1 MGWER
6 ESEGSAGHLQP
17 ASSSVQRGGCRV
29 HRLNIYNMT
38 CVFQCNSSS
47 NLFIRGANILADAAL
62 HNYFNWAHKSL
73 SARAAVPHKHFT
85 QNCSQLHD
93 LCVCASARWESE
105 WERASA
111 TYLCIL
117 THTRSHTTGARSV
130 PRLRNSPCHSSRQQH
145 QSQQQAPPAADD
157 GRGLR
162 RGGHCCVLWH
172 LVLLCKHKR
181 K

>member
-6 ESEGSAGHLQP
+6 ARAALGICNLPRRAYKEGVAGFIG
-17 ASSSVQRGGCRV
+17 ST
-29 HRLNIYNMT
+29 YNMT
-38 CVFQCNSSS
+38 CVFQCSSSS

-73 SARAAVPHKHFT
+73 SSRARRCPHKHFT

-105 WERASA
+105 RERASA
-111 TYLCIL
+111 TYVFTYTLA
-117 THTRSHTTGARSV
+117 HNRRARSV

-162 RGGHCCVLWH
+162 RGGHCRVLWH
-172 LVLLCKHKR
+172 LVLLCKQKG